1 MYYEKKITT
10 ANTYTTSS
18 PLETVVKATYGIINW
33 VEIEFP
39 PKGAYSVGVSIWHH
53 GHPIIPS
60 VASDWVYSDGHTV
73 QFNEW
78 IELKD
83 LLNNITIRTFNNS
96 TSHSHD
102 VVVRFTVLK
111 DWQIT
116 PWLSVNRLIKQVK
129 ILLGKLGG
137 A

>member
-10 ANTYTTSS
+10 ANTYTQQI
-18 PLETVVKATYGIINW
+18 PLETTLKATAGVITW

-39 PKGAYSVGVSIWHH
+39 PKGAYSVGVSIWL
-53 GHPIIPS
+53 GSHPIVP
-60 VASDWVYSDGHTV
+60 VNASDWVYSDGHTV
-73 QFNEW
+73 EFREW
-78 IELKD
+78 IELKA
-83 LLNNITIRTFNNS
+83 LLNDITIRTYNIS
-96 TSHSHD
+96 ESHSHD

-111 DWQIT
+111 DWQVT

-137 A
+137 G